1 MVAPFKVLN
10 VAEKNDAAKNIAEI
24 MSGGH
29 SNRRE
34 GLSRF
39 NKIYEY
45 QYMVQGTQANM
56 VMTSVSGHLLNMEFP
71 EQFRKWWSCHPVQLF
86 DLPVEKGVK
95 EENMMNIK
103 KSLEKE
109 VRGCKLLIIWTD
121 CDREGENI
129 GMEVV
134 TVCRA
139 INRGIKVLRAKFSEI
154 TRPSIERAM
163 RTLGQIN
170 ENVSAAV
177 DCRMELDL
185 RIGAAFT
192 RFQTMRLQ
200 KMFPNNLSD
209 KLISY
214 GSCQFPTMGFVVER
228 YKAIENFTS
237 EPFWKLKVTH
247 EVDGCKVDFTWK
259 RVRLFHQMAV
269 EVYKDICM
277 ENTMARV

>member
-1 MVAPFKVLN
+1 
-10 VAEKNDAAKNIAEI
+10 
-24 MSGGH
+24 
-29 SNRRE
+29 
-34 GLSRF
+34 
-39 NKIYEY
+39 
-45 QYMVQGTQANM
+45 
-56 VMTSVSGHLLNMEFP
+56 
-71 EQFRKWWSCHPVQLF
+71 
-86 DLPVEKGVK
+86 VEKGVK

-185 RIGAAFT
+185 RIGAA
-192 RFQTMRLQ
+192 
-200 KMFPNNLSD
+200 
-209 KLISY
+209 Y
-214 GSCQFPTMGFVVER
+214 
-228 YKAIENFTS
+228 
-237 EPFWKLKVTH
+237 
-247 EVDGCKVDFTWK
+247 
-259 RVRLFHQMAV
+259 
-269 EVYKDICM
+269 
-277 ENTMARV
+277 